1 MKKIHSFNVILGLGV
16 LLSLNSC
23 GGGNESEKK
32 DDIKDT
38 LVVTETNKEI
48 NENNETSLYSLPSP
62 VQIAE
67 IFKKAGLKYFTG
79 ITNPVENSN
88 KYSSGNTVTK
98 TLGLGVYLADLSY
111 CILNKQNQES
121 KNYLKTCI
129 QLAESVG
136 LAKAFKSNHVPER
149 IEKNMESQDSI
160 AMILAEIQLRADNLL
175 AENKQGYISVI
186 TFTGAWIESMYIGT
200 QVHEKE
206 KNPNV
211 TIHIIEQMGIV
222 ENIVKALTVT
232 SASKDVDVSYLLQEM
247 KAIDTMYNNFKSVM
261 EIKISDPD
269 VIDPAK
275 LTISAEELLGFSKK
289 IEEIRN
295 HIVKG

>member
-1 MKKIHSFNVILGLGV
+1 MKNTHAFNVVLGLSV
-16 LLSLNSC
+16 LLSMTSC

-38 LVVTETNKEI
+38 LVVSEANKGV
-48 NENNETSLYSLPSP
+48 NENNETSLYTLPSP

-67 IFKKAGLKYFTG
+67 IFKKAGLKYFNG
-79 ITNPVENSN
+79 ITNPVENNN
-88 KYSSGNTVTK
+88 KYVSGNTVTK

-129 QLAESVG
+129 HLAENVG
-136 LAKAFKSNHVPER
+136 LEKAFKSNHVPER
-149 IEKNMESQDSI
+149 IEKNMDNQDSI
-160 AMILAEIQLRADNLL
+160 ALILAEIQLRADNIL
-175 AENKQGYISVI
+175 AENKQNYISVI
-186 TFTGAWIESMYIGT
+186 SFTGAWIESMYIGT
-200 QVHEKE
+200 KVHEKE
-206 KNPNV
+206 KNTNV
-211 TIHIIEQMGIV
+211 TIHIVEQMGIV
-222 ENIVKALTVT
+222 ENIVKALSVT
-232 SASKDVDVSYLLQEM
+232 AASKDVDVSYLLQEM
-247 KAIDTMYNNFKSVM
+247 KSINDMYNNFKSVM

-289 IEEIRN
+289 IEEIRTR
-295 HIVKG
+295 IVKG